1 MTIWAIL
8 PAAGIGRRM
17 GSITPKQ
24 YLSLNGATVIESTL
38 RRLLNIVSIKEIV
51 VVLNE
56 TDSYW
61 SSLKT
66 SYPKSVR
73 TVIGGGQRYQ
83 SVLNGLNSLKEKAEV
98 SDWVLVH
105 DAVRPCV
112 READIE
118 KLIATLQFHAIGGVL
133 GSPVADTLK
142 EVNEHAE
149 IQRTIDRSNCWG
161 ALTPQM
167 FRYGILREAL
177 EVVASQGLVVTDEA
191 AAIELLGHV
200 ALMVKGK
207 TDNIK
212 ITTGADLELAG
223 KILELQQS
231 EAS

>member
-1 MTIWAIL
+1 MVFTKNFL
-8 PAAGIGRRM
+8 PE
-17 GSITPKQ
+17 
-24 YLSLNGATVIESTL
+24 VSTHSDWWRSAL
-38 RRLLNIVSIKEIV
+38 
-51 VVLNE
+51 
-56 TDSYW
+56 
-61 SSLKT
+61 
-66 SYPKSVR
+66 
-73 TVIGGGQRYQ
+73 
-83 SVLNGLNSLKEKAEV
+83 SVLNGLNSLEEKAEA

-212 ITTGADLELAG
+212 ITTDADLELAG